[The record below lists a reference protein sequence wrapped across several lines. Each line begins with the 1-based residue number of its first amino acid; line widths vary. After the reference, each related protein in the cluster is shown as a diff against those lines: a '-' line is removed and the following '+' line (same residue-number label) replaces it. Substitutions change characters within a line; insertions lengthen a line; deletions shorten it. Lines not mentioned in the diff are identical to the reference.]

1 MCSAGERINMGMKR
15 SPADGVGRG
24 EFEEPGANQ
33 TPRGVVIS
41 RPNPSG
47 IGQRGRA
54 EARGLRRHRPPATEV
69 DRMLVSHRCFI
80 MPGERRGANASVAP
94 ANSGLNGLDG
104 RTARPRSY
112 VRKRTDASAS
122 PVRLSPCGG
131 RKADQA

>member
-54 EARGLRRHRPPATEV
+54 EAGAVRRHRPPATEV
-69 DRMLVSHRCFI
+69 DRVLVSHRCF
-80 MPGERRGANASVAP
+80 MAVHELVRNARMHGALSVATGWI
-94 ANSGLNGLDG
+94 A
-104 RTARPRSY
+104 
-112 VRKRTDASAS
+112 VKWE
-122 PVRLSPCGG
+122 
-131 RKADQA
+131 

>member
-47 IGQRGRA
+47 KPTKHKEGMMTNRKLSFVGASLAVAIGIFA
-54 EARGLRRHRPPATEV
+54 A
-69 DRMLVSHRCFI
+69 RMLISPAVTMAATNQGI
-80 MPGERRGANASVAP
+80 NVA
-94 ANSGLNGLDG
+94 
-104 RTARPRSY
+104 
-112 VRKRTDASAS
+112 
-122 PVRLSPCGG
+122 
-131 RKADQA
+131 QM

>member
-1 MCSAGERINMGMKR
+1 MGMKR

-41 RPNPSG
+41 RPSPSG

-54 EARGLRRHRPPATEV
+54 EAGAVRRFRPPATE
-69 DRMLVSHRCFI
+69 
-80 MPGERRGANASVAP
+80 
-94 ANSGLNGLDG
+94 ANSGLHGLDG

-112 VRKRTDASAS
+112 VRQHTDASAS
-122 PVRLSPCGG
+122 PVRLSRCGS
-131 RKADQA
+131 RKADHA